1 MQIIF
6 LLFYKTFSQFLLA
19 TAYIFFNL
27 IDKICSCKFMW
38 NDIRLN
44 FLLVIWIFFL
54 EHNLSVGRSIF
65 VAIQTLGVVFGDVGT
80 SPLYTFSVIF
90 SKSPIDGNEDILG
103 ALSIV
108 LYTLILFP
116 LLKYVL
122 VWLWWI
128 VVISMNWSIYC
139 VLRKG
144 FDSLVKFWSWLV
156 LNLTS
161 HVWAADL

>member
-1 MQIIF
+1 MSVGKPLYQNPVLHEF
-6 LLFYKTFSQFLLA
+6 EAVVSRNAYYFAPVSRNLLA
-19 TAYIFFNL
+19 TAYIFSNL
-27 IDKICSCKFMW
+27 IDKICSCKFILEW
-38 NDIRLN
+38 YQIKLFTCHLN
-44 FLLVIWIFFL
+44 FFL
-54 EHNLSVGRSIF
+54 RAEFEHY
-65 VAIQTLGVVFGDVGT
+65 
-80 SPLYTFSVIF
+80 PLYTFSVIF